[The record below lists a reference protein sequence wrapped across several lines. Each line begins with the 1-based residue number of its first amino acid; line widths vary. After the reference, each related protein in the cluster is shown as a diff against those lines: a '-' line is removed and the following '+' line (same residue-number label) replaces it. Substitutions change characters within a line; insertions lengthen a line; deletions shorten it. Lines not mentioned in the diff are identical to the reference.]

1 MYVHIRIRSEMIEL
15 GWTEEQHCGHTNRT
29 MLKLMADIIKYILC
43 WFQEGLLGKYIH
55 ELFLLRVR

>member
-1 MYVHIRIRSEMIEL
+1 MIEL